1 MERSFSGVRLNAN
14 PLLSARPP
22 SDRTPV
28 PSSWSRIVS
37 MDSSFVPMS
46 TKERVPTVRW
56 SPSSSARPPRSPSK
70 SPPRSPSGCTPA
82 GSSSPWT
89 HSSNPPQSQ
98 CSSTVRCE
106 LSFFATIFVD
116 ARLFASSSV
125 WRTAWA
131 ESRRSAVDA
140 RRVVRIEQER
150 GATAAWRM
158 SLPASTDCGMK

>member
-1 MERSFSGVRLNAN
+1 MKEAILRVMAILAIYVGAKDATQLIAARGAN
-14 PLLSARPP
+14 VFGP
-22 SDRTPV
+22 
-28 PSSWSRIVS
+28 
-37 MDSSFVPMS
+37 
-46 TKERVPTVRW
+46 
-56 SPSSSARPPRSPSK
+56 
-70 SPPRSPSGCTPA
+70 
-82 GSSSPWT
+82 
-89 HSSNPPQSQ
+89 
-98 CSSTVRCE
+98 
-106 LSFFATIFVD
+106 FFATIFVD